1 MLKAHTG
8 SNVYS
13 EELDNWDTAY
23 WPRYSA
29 YQTNESSVNRV
40 LTTPNDRYMQDVSY
54 IRLKNI
60 TVGYTFDLSKRSKF
74 IRDITLNLSAENL
87 HIWKKYN
94 GFDPD
99 VSTDSSDSALR
110 RVDLGAYPK
119 PRTIVFSIQ
128 LRY

>member
-1 MLKAHTG
+1 M
-8 SNVYS
+8 N
-13 EELDNWDTAY
+13 
-23 WPRYSA
+23 SA
-29 YQTNESSVNRV
+29 
-40 LTTPNDRYMQDVSY
+40 
-54 IRLKNI
+54 NI

-99 VSTDSSDSALR
+99 VSTDSSASALR